1 MKSDRWETLGVVIRG
16 HPDALARVLRMLHG
30 VLDVRVVHA
39 RRSRGK
45 LWIHEEPPPDS
56 RQVSRQPSHSSA
68 EAQKREQVRGRDG
81 RVLIGDEIYSARYIR
96 EVEDEWC
103 KEGLIR

>member
-56 RQVSRQPSHSSA
+56 RQHSHSSA
-68 EAQKREQVRGRDG
+68 EAQKREPPPRGDG
-81 RVLIGDEIYSARYIR
+81 RRMSIGDEIYSAKYIR